1 LELILSDAKQFNNLK
16 LNLEIPKWILDQ

>member
-16 LNLEIPKWILDQ
+16 LNFGEKKWILDQ